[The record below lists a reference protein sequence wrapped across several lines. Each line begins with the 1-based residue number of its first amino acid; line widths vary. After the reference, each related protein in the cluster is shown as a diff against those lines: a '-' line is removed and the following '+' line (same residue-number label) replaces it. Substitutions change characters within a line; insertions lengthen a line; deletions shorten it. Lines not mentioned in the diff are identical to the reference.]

1 MSYFLSDQYQK
12 PKLVENKT
20 LQIIIENQPII
31 QPVIKDTFFDDIF
44 QEIIIII
51 KNNFKILFFILIIF
65 LGLYWRYREIQ
76 RLKNNKDSEEEE
88 QE

>member
-65 LGLYWRYREIQ
+65 LSLYWRYREIQ
-76 RLKNNKDSEEEE
+76 QLKNNKDIDSEEEE
-88 QE
+88 

>member
-31 QPVIKDTFFDDIF
+31 QPVINDTFFDDIF

-51 KNNFKILFFILIIF
+51 KNNFKIVFFILIIF
-65 LGLYWRYREIQ
+65 VGLYWRYREIQ
-76 RLKNNKDSEEEE
+76 QLKNNKDSEEEE
-88 QE
+88 

>member
-51 KNNFKILFFILIIF
+51 KNNFKILFFILILF

-76 RLKNNKDSEEEE
+76 RLKNSEEEE